1 MIKSDI
7 VGVILTPQKIVSVE
21 GGNVLHA
28 MKRDDPGYTGFGE
41 AYFSTVESQAIKAWK
56 RHRKMTLNLVVPVG
70 LIRFIVVDDRNG
82 KAAESHYQE
91 VILSKD
97 HYNRLSVP
105 PMVWVGFQGLSKEDA
120 MLLNIASIPHDP
132 DESDRKDINEIEF
145 DWSLK
150 K

>member
-41 AYFSTVESQAIKAWK
+41 AYFSRVESQAIKAWK

-70 LIRFIVVDDRNG
+70 LIRFIIVDDRNE
-82 KAAESHYQE
+82 KAAKPHYQE

-97 HYNRLSVP
+97 NYNRLSVP
-105 PMVWVGFQGLSKEDA
+105 PMVWVGFQGLSKGNA

-132 DESDRKDINEIEF
+132 DESDSKDINEIEF

>member
-7 VGVILTPQKIVSVE
+7 DGVILTTQKIISVD

-28 MKRDDPGYTGFGE
+28 MKRDDPGYTSFGE
-41 AYFSTVESQAIKAWK
+41 AYFSTVKSQAIKAWK
-56 RHRKMTLNLVVPVG
+56 RHRRMTLNIVVPVG
-70 LIRFIVVDDRNG
+70 SIRFIIVDDRNI
-82 KAAESHYQE
+82 KAAEPHYQE

-97 HYNRLSVP
+97 NYNRLSVP
-105 PMVWVGFQGLSKEDA
+105 SMVWVGFQGLSKGNS
-120 MLLNIASIPHDP
+120 MLLNIASIAHEP
-132 DESDRKDINEIEF
+132 DEFDRRDINEIEF